1 MLHGDPFRAAF
12 VAATTGDDAPPGG
25 DDVRLLADDAL
36 GVRDVA
42 AWERLRRLLL
52 VRGTVAAHEAA
63 VLDAIWDDACQSARA
78 VGDLGHGDEEEDDD
92 DDDGDNGDRRRR
104 PPPRRRRRRRPPI
117 LTFAAFQRRLMA
129 LYAKP
134 GADAIEGALCRLE
147 DGAETL
153 AGTFAAWDVA
163 SLNEIQL
170 RELMVAV
177 DRLDVQS
184 ARLAADAAAR
194 VAHQTQALSL
204 QPVQTLF
211 WDEVGGPARLEEAV
225 LSRAAPTAL
234 KYQAEM
240 SAQINRRCRD
250 NRIATI
256 RGVYFAAKNADGSPR
271 PQPLDDPYGHAGRCA
286 DGVTCSLALSAASAG
301 RDRVELVS
309 VPRSGASGQAM
320 QQILTSFEVHRQLSL
335 SPRFPQVLGC
345 DDTSD
350 QKFIHYMYDYAHR
363 SAEAPI
369 TARELCTNGGPL
381 PPSSPLFRFLVSEI
395 LEAFVELDERC
406 TFGLRGRLTAE
417 NIIVAEAGTAVRV
430 ARLPLG
436 DELSSFSNGQDVA
449 LFHARRE
456 ASLVHAF
463 GDIVAELLLG
473 SPGAA
478 GHAPPT
484 LAAGGRRGRDVGTA
498 PAVYDREACRAGVH
512 ACPGEGFTLMLAAD
526 ASAGY
531 VWDTPVIINDDRS
544 TVSIVRFQGM
554 EPKAAAA
561 AAAGGAGGSA
571 GMTIFSIEFAA
582 VQTGGCTLRLT
593 RKRPWD
599 TSVAQEEAL
608 TVHVSVHEAG
618 MDPSYGAVVRACTEG
633 FRERLEGLERR
644 ARRQAGAAAGGG
656 GGAGGGGAGLLG
668 PEAEAEAA
676 KRRLREPWQR
686 QPTLRELRR
695 HRLLSCA
702 AAGDTP
708 DVDTLITAF
717 ERHVEDVF

>member
-1 MLHGDPFRAAF
+1 MESNDPIRAAF
-12 VAATTGDDAPPGG
+12 VAVTGRRQRRPRPRGDVADDPAAAARDAETDDD
-25 DDVRLLADDAL
+25 DDVRLLADDELA
-36 GVRDVA
+36 VRDEGE
-42 AWERLRRLLL
+42 WERLRRLLL

-63 VLDAIWDDACQSARA
+63 VLDTIWNDACQSARA
-78 VGDLGHGDEEEDDD
+78 VGDLGYGDENDDL
-92 DDDGDNGDRRRR
+92 NTRANRR
-104 PPPRRRRRRRPPI
+104 PI
-117 LTFAAFQRRLMA
+117 LTFASFQRRLMA

-134 GADAIEGALCRLE
+134 GADAIEAALCRLE

-153 AGTFAAWDVA
+153 AGTFAAWDVD

-184 ARLAADAAAR
+184 SLLAAEAAAR

-211 WDEVGGPARLEEAV
+211 WDEVGGPGRLEEA
-225 LSRAAPTAL
+225 LLARAAPTAL

-271 PQPLDDPYGHAGRCA
+271 PQPLDDPYGHAGGCA

-301 RDRVELVS
+301 RDRVELIS

-335 SPRFPQVLGC
+335 SPRFPQILGC

-430 ARLPLG
+430 AHLPLG

-456 ASLVHAF
+456 ASLVHSF

-473 SPGAA
+473 SPGTA

-484 LAAGGRRGRDVGTA
+484 MAAGVRGKGEVGSA

-554 EPKAAAA
+554 EPKIAATAA
-561 AAAGGAGGSA
+561 TGAGA
-571 GMTIFSIEFAA
+571 GMTTFSIEFAA
-582 VQTGGCTLRLT
+582 VQTGGCTLHLT

-644 ARRQAGAAAGGG
+644 ARRQAGAATGIGGG
-656 GGAGGGGAGLLG
+656 ESGDGNVSLG
-668 PEAEAEAA
+668 PEAQAEAV
-676 KRRLREPWQR
+676 KRRMREPWQR

-702 AAGDTP
+702 AAGNTP